1 MSKIQE
7 LLTQIKATAEMSG
20 VEVKANLETKA
31 NEVIHSTNT

>member
-1 MSKIQE
+1 MDKIKE
-7 LLTQIKATAEMSG
+7 LLTQIKTVAEASG